1 MTEKK
6 PIQIDIAKVLKDKA
20 PNTKVPKFVVN
31 ILRRI
36 AHEDDFNDF
45 FRKNPDVK
53 NLEFM
58 EATFRYLE
66 ISVDVEG
73 RENLPREGRS
83 VFVSNHPLGG
93 LDGVTISY
101 ILSQTY
107 GSNIRSISNDLLM
120 NLEPLREMFVPVNKV
135 GAQSKKLSSQMD
147 ELFASDYQIMTFP
160 AGVCSRKINGKVCDL
175 EWKKSFVSKAI
186 EHQRNVVPIYFDG
199 KNSKFFY
206 NLARLRKALGIKFNI
221 EMMFLADEMFKQRG
235 NHFRVVIGKPIPWQ
249 TFDKTKSP
257 QKWAQWV
264 KDIVYSME
272 K

>member
-1 MTEKK
+1 MSQKE
-6 PIQIDIAKVLKDKA
+6 PIRIDIAKVLKNKA
-20 PNTKVPKFVVN
+20 PKTKVPRFVIN

-45 FRKNPDVK
+45 FSKYPGVK

-58 EATFRYLE
+58 EAAFEYLE

-73 RENLPREGRS
+73 RENLPAEGRF

-93 LDGVTISY
+93 LDGVALSY
-101 ILSQTY
+101 ILSQKY

-135 GAQSKKLSSQMD
+135 GAQSKRLSSQLD
-147 ELFASDYQIMTFP
+147 ELFASDHQIMTFP

-175 EWKKSFVSKAI
+175 EWKKSFISKSI

-206 NLARLRKALGIKFNI
+206 NLAQLRKMFGIKFNI
-221 EMMFLADEMFKQRG
+221 EMMFLAHEMFRQRG
-235 NHFRVVIGKPIPWQ
+235 NHFRVIIGQPIPWE

-264 KDIVYSME
+264 KDIVYSMG